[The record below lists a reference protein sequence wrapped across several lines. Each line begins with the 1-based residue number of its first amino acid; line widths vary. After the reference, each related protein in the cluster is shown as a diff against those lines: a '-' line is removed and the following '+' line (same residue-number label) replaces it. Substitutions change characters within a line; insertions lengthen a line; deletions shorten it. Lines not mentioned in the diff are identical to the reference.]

1 MKLALLGTGMI
12 VTEVLPVL
20 TTIEGIEL
28 EAILSTPRS
37 LDKAEALAKQYGLS
51 QATSDHEAILSNQKL
66 IRFMWELPT
75 IPTMTMLRKRFWL
88 ASMLSVRNPSP
99 YIWKSLKS

>member
-28 EAILSTPRS
+28 VDTTLT
-37 LDKAEALAKQYGLS
+37 
-51 QATSDHEAILSNQKL
+51 
-66 IRFMWELPT
+66 
-75 IPTMTMLRKRFWL
+75 
-88 ASMLSVRNPSP
+88 
-99 YIWKSLKS
+99 

>member
-28 EAILSTPRS
+28 EAIMSTPRS
-37 LDKAEALAKQYGLS
+37 LDKAEALAKHMVLFRLQV
-51 QATSDHEAILSNQKL
+51 IMK
-66 IRFMWELPT
+66 
-75 IPTMTMLRKRFWL
+75 
-88 ASMLSVRNPSP
+88 
-99 YIWKSLKS
+99 

>member
-51 QATSDHEAILSNQKL
+51 QATSDYELILSIQKSM
-66 IRFMWELPT
+66 RFMWERPT
-75 IPTMTMLRKRFWL
+75 IPTMIMLRKHFWRKACYL
-88 ASMLSVRNPSP
+88 
-99 YIWKSLKS
+99 

>member
-28 EAILSTPRS
+28 KAIMSTPRS
-37 LDKAEALAKQYGLS
+37 LDKAKALAKQYGL
-51 QATSDHEAILSNQKL
+51 AD
-66 IRFMWELPT
+66 
-75 IPTMTMLRKRFWL
+75 RK
-88 ASMLSVRNPSP
+88 SVV
-99 YIWKSLKS
+99 

>member
-28 EAILSTPRS
+28 EANLVDTT
-37 LDKAEALAKQYGLS
+37 L
-51 QATSDHEAILSNQKL
+51 T
-66 IRFMWELPT
+66 
-75 IPTMTMLRKRFWL
+75 
-88 ASMLSVRNPSP
+88 
-99 YIWKSLKS
+99 

>member
-28 EAILSTPRS
+28 EAIMSTPRS
-37 LDKAEALAKQYGLS
+37 LDKAEDFIQS
-51 QATSDHEAILSNQKL
+51 RS
-66 IRFMWELPT
+66 
-75 IPTMTMLRKRFWL
+75 
-88 ASMLSVRNPSP
+88 
-99 YIWKSLKS
+99 

>member
-28 EAILSTPRS
+28 T
-37 LDKAEALAKQYGLS
+37 
-51 QATSDHEAILSNQKL
+51 
-66 IRFMWELPT
+66 T
-75 IPTMTMLRKRFWL
+75 IT
-88 ASMLSVRNPSP
+88 
-99 YIWKSLKS
+99 

>member
-28 EAILSTPRS
+28 ELSCRHH
-37 LDKAEALAKQYGLS
+37 A
-51 QATSDHEAILSNQKL
+51 HL
-66 IRFMWELPT
+66 IRQKP
-75 IPTMTMLRKRFWL
+75 
-88 ASMLSVRNPSP
+88 
-99 YIWKSLKS
+99 

>member
-37 LDKAEALAKQYGLS
+37 LDKAEALAKQYGS
-51 QATSDHEAILSNQKL
+51 L
-66 IRFMWELPT
+66 IGNVQQ
-75 IPTMTMLRKRFWL
+75 RK
-88 ASMLSVRNPSP
+88 
-99 YIWKSLKS
+99 KEH

>member
-28 EAILSTPRS
+28 EAIMSTPRS
-37 LDKAEALAKQYGLS
+37 LDKAEALAKQYGLI
-51 QATSDHEAILSNQKL
+51 QATSDYE
-66 IRFMWELPT
+66 RFKELRNCLDV
-75 IPTMTMLRKRFWL
+75 IKSRR
-88 ASMLSVRNPSP
+88 ASIGVLFHYSSVME
-99 YIWKSLKS
+99 LLHA